1 MNRREFTRNLCGAA
15 LGAAVVQAGVAQQKS
30 HDMSAMQHLMPDRP
44 EEIAMLIYPG
54 MTALDLIGP
63 QQVFG
68 YVMGANVHLV
78 AKTKDVVVSD
88 TQVGIRPSKTFVDCP
103 SAIDIMV
110 VPGGG
115 KGTIALMNDDETL
128 AFLTDRAKAARLIT
142 SVCSGSLVLG
152 AAGLLRGYK
161 ATSHWAVRDILPL
174 LGADLVLNRVVQDRN
189 RITSGGITA
198 GIDFGLRIAAQL
210 RGEDYARALELTL
223 EYDPQ
228 PPFGSGTPEKAPA
241 NIEKMSR
248 SMYEPLHAAARD
260 AAIAARKKWAR
271 VVIHAKP
278 EEYGLN
284 TTEVRIGSAKAT
296 MQHD

>member
-1 MNRREFTRNLCGAA
+1 MNRREFTRNVCGAA
-15 LGAAVVQAGVAQQKS
+15 LSAALAPTVLAQQKT
-30 HDMSAMQHLMPDRP
+30 HDMGGMQHPVPDKP
-44 EEIAMLIYPG
+44 EQIAMLIYPG

-68 YVMGANVHLV
+68 YLMGTNVHLV
-78 AKTKDVVVSD
+78 AKNKDLVVSD
-88 TQVGIRPSKTFVDCP
+88 TGVTIQPSKSFADCP
-103 SAIDIMV
+103 DPVDILF

-115 KGTIALMNDDETL
+115 KGTVALMSDEDTL
-128 AFLTDRAKAARLIT
+128 DFLAARGKTAKLVT

-161 ATSHWAVRDILPL
+161 ATSHWAVRDLLPL
-174 LGADLVLNRVVQDRN
+174 LGAELVVSRVVQDRN

-210 RGEDYARALELTL
+210 RGDDYARALELTL

-241 NIEKMSR
+241 NIEKMAR
-248 SMYEPLHAAARD
+248 AMYEPLHAAARD
-260 AAIAARKKWAR
+260 AAAAAKKRWA
-271 VVIHAKP
+271 
-278 EEYGLN
+278 
-284 TTEVRIGSAKAT
+284 
-296 MQHD
+296 

>member
-1 MNRREFTRNLCGAA
+1 MNRRQFTRNLYGAA
-15 LGAAVVQAGVAQQKS
+15 LSATLAQVVSAQEKTHEMGGV
-30 HDMSAMQHLMPDRP
+30 HHPMPEKP

-68 YVMGANVHLV
+68 YVMGTHVHLV
-78 AKTKDVVVSD
+78 AKTKDPVVSD
-88 TQVGIRPSKTFVDCP
+88 TGVTIQPSKTFADCP
-103 SAIDIMV
+103 DPVDILF

-115 KGTIALMNDDETL
+115 KATVALMSDDETL
-128 AFLTDRAKAARLIT
+128 AFLAQRGNAAKLVT
-142 SVCSGSLVLG
+142 SVCSGALVLG

-174 LGADLVLNRVVQDRN
+174 LGAELVVSRVVQDRN

-228 PPFGSGTPEKAPA
+228 PPFASGTPEKAPP
-241 NIEKMSR
+241 NVEKAAR
-248 SMYEPLHAAARD
+248 AMYEPLHAAARE
-260 AAIAARKKWAR
+260 AALAARKKWA
-271 VVIHAKP
+271 
-278 EEYGLN
+278 
-284 TTEVRIGSAKAT
+284 
-296 MQHD
+296 

>member
-1 MNRREFTRNLCGAA
+1 MNRRQFTRNLCGAA
-15 LGAAVVQAGVAQQKS
+15 LSTALAQAMTSQEKAHEMAGI
-30 HDMSAMQHLMPDRP
+30 HHPMPEKP

-68 YVMGANVHLV
+68 YVMSTHVHLV
-78 AKTKDVVVSD
+78 ARTKDAVVSD
-88 TQVGIRPSKTFVDCP
+88 TGVTIQPSKTFADCP
-103 SAIDIMV
+103 NPVDILF

-115 KGTIALMNDDETL
+115 KATVALMNDDETL
-128 AFLTDRAKAARLIT
+128 AFLAQRGKTAKLVT
-142 SVCSGSLVLG
+142 SVCSGALVLG

-161 ATSHWAVRDILPL
+161 ATSHWAVRDVLPL
-174 LGADLVLNRVVQDRN
+174 LGAELVSSRVVQDRN

-228 PPFGSGTPEKAPA
+228 PPFASGTPEKAPA
-241 NIEKMSR
+241 NVEKATR
-248 SMYEPLHAAARD
+248 AMYEPLHTAARE
-260 AAIAARKKWAR
+260 AALAARKKWA
-271 VVIHAKP
+271 
-278 EEYGLN
+278 
-284 TTEVRIGSAKAT
+284 
-296 MQHD
+296 